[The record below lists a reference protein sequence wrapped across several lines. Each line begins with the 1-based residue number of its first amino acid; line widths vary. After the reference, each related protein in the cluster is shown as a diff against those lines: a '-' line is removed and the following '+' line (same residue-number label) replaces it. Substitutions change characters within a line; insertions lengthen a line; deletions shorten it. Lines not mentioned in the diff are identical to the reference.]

1 MPRMSQMSPPAI
13 GKPRI
18 QMSSDF
24 WYIRA
29 GGQRGR
35 FSFPP
40 SYRQLSSLH
49 FLYHQTHREIR
60 YFHQIYLN
68 IIKMSA
74 PVGPIIAQL
83 QQLPARSRQG
93 LNNLRQRLFQ
103 QGTFSLNLSLSS
115 PSFHQKYHSSNVF
128 LQRPSLRKRASC
140 SAPR

>member
-1 MPRMSQMSPPAI
+1 MSQMSPPAI

-29 GGQRGR
+29 GVKGGASLD
-35 FSFPP
+35 FL
-40 SYRQLSSLH
+40 LSTTLLSTL
-49 FLYHQTHREIR
+49 LYHQPHREIR
-60 YFHQIYLN
+60 YFHQIHLN

-103 QGTFSLNLSLSS
+103 QGTFPIESIPFTNFIIIFPLKVSS
-115 PSFHQKYHSSNVF
+115 I
-128 LQRPSLRKRASC
+128 
-140 SAPR
+140 